1 MNIAILL
8 GSARIGRQSHK
19 VARLLNDTFQKYEG
33 VESRVLDLAHY
44 QLPMMEERY
53 GLHPDPPEAVKRM
66 ARDLEGVE
74 ALILLTPEYNGSYSG
89 ILKNA
94 VEYFA
99 RHWAG
104 KPIGTVTTSAGK
116 FGGLTASHQVQHLIL
131 SIGAYPMPLKL
142 IVPFVQDSLDASLR
156 EVAPELQQQTEQF
169 AERFL
174 SFARAIVQISQQ
186 PLQKRLS
193 ERISLS

>member
-1 MNIAILL
+1 MKIALIL

-19 VARLLNDTFQKYEG
+19 VAHLLSQTFNGYQD
-33 VESRVLDLAHY
+33 VESRILDLADY

-53 GLHPDPPEAVKRM
+53 GIHPDPPAEVLRM
-66 ARDLEGVE
+66 ARDLEGVD
-74 ALILLTPEYNGSYSG
+74 ALVLLTPEYNGSYSG

-104 KPIGTVTTSAGK
+104 KPIGTVTTSSGK
-116 FGGLTASHQVQHLIL
+116 FGGISASHQVQHLIL

-142 IVPFVQDSLDASLR
+142 VVPFVQDTLDESL
-156 EVAPELQQQTEQF
+156 EHVAPDVQKQTEQF
-169 AERFL
+169 AERFIA
-174 SFARAIVQISQQ
+174 FAAAISQMSKLT
-186 PLQKRLS
+186 PVKRLTHQ
-193 ERISLS
+193 ISLS